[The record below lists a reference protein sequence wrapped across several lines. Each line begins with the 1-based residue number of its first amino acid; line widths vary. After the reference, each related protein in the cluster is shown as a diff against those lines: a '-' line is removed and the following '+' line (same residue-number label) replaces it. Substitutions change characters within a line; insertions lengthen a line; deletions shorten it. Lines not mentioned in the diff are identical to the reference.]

1 MKSFVRKHLC
11 IPGLL
16 SRIKSQYIKI
26 EDNRKSNQFPLVDC
40 LMSGIAMF
48 GLKYPSL
55 LQFDQDT
62 RNNERVQHNLKSL
75 YQVER
80 APSDTQFRS
89 RIDLIDHKPLQ
100 KGIDRIIA
108 QLQRGKVLDTFH
120 FMQDYLLVA
129 IDGTGYFSSHDVHC
143 EQCCVKNHRDGTK
156 TYYHQMLAAVIAHPD
171 HRQVFPLIL
180 EPILKQD
187 GSKKN
192 DCEHNGLKRL
202 LVNLRRSH
210 PHQKLI
216 VTLDG
221 LYADGV
227 IIQLLKDLDIR
238 FIITAHETDL
248 KYLYE
253 FYHAAKKDTLT
264 TNQDK
269 GKNTICH
276 WVNTLPLN
284 NTHHDCAVNLLCVEE
299 ESVSK
304 KNKKLQKKK
313 FAWITDLE
321 INRKTALTIM
331 QGGRAR
337 WHIENDTFNTLKNQ
351 GYQFD
356 HNFGHGKQNLSVVLA
371 YLMFTAFLI
380 DQVQEF
386 ACKHFKAALKTTKRL
401 KYLWEKMRCY
411 FFLCQ
416 IDSWEDLYTAIA
428 GQWGAKLSDMIALN
442 TT

>member
-89 RIDLIDHKPLQ
+89 RLDLIDHKPLQ

-210 PHQKLI
+210 PHQ
-216 VTLDG
+216 
-221 LYADGV
+221 
-227 IIQLLKDLDIR
+227 
-238 FIITAHETDL
+238 
-248 KYLYE
+248 
-253 FYHAAKKDTLT
+253 
-264 TNQDK
+264 
-269 GKNTICH
+269 
-276 WVNTLPLN
+276 
-284 NTHHDCAVNLLCVEE
+284 
-299 ESVSK
+299 
-304 KNKKLQKKK
+304 
-313 FAWITDLE
+313 
-321 INRKTALTIM
+321 
-331 QGGRAR
+331 
-337 WHIENDTFNTLKNQ
+337 
-351 GYQFD
+351 
-356 HNFGHGKQNLSVVLA
+356 
-371 YLMFTAFLI
+371 
-380 DQVQEF
+380 
-386 ACKHFKAALKTTKRL
+386 
-401 KYLWEKMRCY
+401 
-411 FFLCQ
+411 
-416 IDSWEDLYTAIA
+416 
-428 GQWGAKLSDMIALN
+428 
-442 TT
+442 